1 MPSWIGPWE
10 IAIVLVLALL
20 IFGPRKLPDLGASLG
35 KSIRGF
41 KKGLKETEDEVN
53 TAVAEVRE
61 ATDTGTDEP
70 QTTSGAEAAPIAT
83 AAEGSTAEAVAA
95 SAEVAAPIAEAAVVI
110 AEAVPPV
117 AEAVVGPAVEAVA
130 PPEMVASAAGAEA
143 PVAEA
148 AVAEAAPAE
157 TEKSE

>member
-41 KKGLKETEDEVN
+41 KKGLKETEDEVS

-61 ATDTGTDEP
+61 ATDIRTDEP
-70 QTTSGAEAAPIAT
+70 QATPAAEAAPIAT
-83 AAEGSTAEAVAA
+83 AAA
-95 SAEVAAPIAEAAVVI
+95 AEVAAPIAEA
-110 AEAVPPV
+110 VPSV
-117 AEAVVGPAVEAVA
+117 AEAVVAPAAEAVA
-130 PPEMVASAAGAEA
+130 ATAPETAASVAEAEA
-143 PVAEA
+143 P
-148 AVAEAAPAE
+148 VAEAAPAE
-157 TEKSE
+157 TEKAE

>member
-41 KKGLKETEDEVN
+41 KQGLKETEEEVT

-61 ATDTGTDEP
+61 GTDALAAEP
-70 QTTSGAEAAPIAT
+70 QATPAAEAAPIAT
-83 AAEGSTAEAVAA
+83 AAAVSTAEAVAP
-95 SAEVAAPIAEAAVVI
+95 S
-110 AEAVPPV
+110 AEAVPAV
-117 AEAVVGPAVEAVA
+117 AEAVAAPAAEAVQA
-130 PPEMVASAAGAEA
+130 PETVSSVAGAEA

-148 AVAEAAPAE
+148 PVVEAVVAEAAPAQ
-157 TEKSE
+157 TEKAE

>member
-61 ATDTGTDEP
+61 ATDIRTDEP
-70 QTTSGAEAAPIAT
+70 QSTSAAEAAPIAT
-83 AAEGSTAEAVAA
+83 AAAVSTAEAVAP
-95 SAEVAAPIAEAAVVI
+95 S

-117 AEAVVGPAVEAVA
+117 AEAVAAPAVEAEA
-130 PPEMVASAAGAEA
+130 APEMVASAAGAEA
-143 PVAEA
+143 LVAEAPVAEA
-148 AVAEAAPAE
+148 VVAEATPTE
-157 TEKSE
+157 TEKAE